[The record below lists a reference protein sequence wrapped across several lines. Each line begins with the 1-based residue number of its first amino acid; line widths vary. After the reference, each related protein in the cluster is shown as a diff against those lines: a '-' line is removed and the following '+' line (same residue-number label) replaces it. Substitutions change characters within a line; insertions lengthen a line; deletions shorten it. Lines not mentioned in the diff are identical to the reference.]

1 MLNYPF
7 FFWSYIT
14 LIAFFKLTMGSARER
29 FYFISKCF
37 AQNDL
42 GGGLGH
48 MSNIPLVFPTEQ
60 IGKVC
65 YIDGIQMQSSGSV
78 NSMHK

>member
-1 MLNYPF
+1 MESSYFSLIIF
-7 FFWSYIT
+7 FQS
-14 LIAFFKLTMGSARER
+14 TMGSAREH
-29 FYFISKCF
+29 FYFISKCL

-48 MSNIPLVFPTEQ
+48 MRNIPSVFPTEQ

-65 YIDGIQMQSSGSV
+65 YIDGIQMQSSGSE